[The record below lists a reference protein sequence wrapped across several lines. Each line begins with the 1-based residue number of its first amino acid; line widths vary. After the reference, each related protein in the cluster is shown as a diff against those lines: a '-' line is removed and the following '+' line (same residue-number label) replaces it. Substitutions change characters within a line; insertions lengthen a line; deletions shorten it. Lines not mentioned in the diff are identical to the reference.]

1 MEQQKNKK
9 MVGIYPPFL
18 YYNIYMARV
27 KSKWICQECG
37 YETAGYLGKC
47 PECGAWGSLVE
58 EVQFASKPQQASV
71 HDEFINREKPELLKD
86 IHIGEELRVSTNI
99 SEFDRILGGGL
110 VQGSLVLI
118 AGDPGIGKSTILLQT
133 SGELCKNN
141 KKVLYV
147 SAEESAS
154 QLKLRAQRLS
164 INSDS
169 LYVYPQTSMESIK
182 SQIEEIMPDVV
193 VIDSIQAIY
202 SQNVASSAGS
212 VSQIRECTN
221 ILMHIAKSKTIIV
234 IGHVTK
240 EGNIAGPKVLEHMV
254 DTVIYF
260 EGDKYKSYR
269 MLRSMKN
276 RFGNTSEVGIFEM
289 HSDGLKEVK
298 NPNELFLN
306 ERSQI
311 ATPGSAII
319 VTNEGTRPLLVEI
332 QALVGTTPYP
342 SPRRVTNGVDTSRVL
357 QILAVL
363 EKRVGLNLSKQDVYV
378 NVMGGID
385 VYEPSADLG
394 IALAVATCARDVVV
408 DPQTVIIGEIGLS
421 GEIHP
426 VNNIEKRLNEA
437 VMSGFKK
444 AIIPYANKVEDKR
457 IEIVPVKRLMD
468 AISACIS
475 PVEKK

>member
-1 MEQQKNKK
+1 
-9 MVGIYPPFL
+9 
-18 YYNIYMARV
+18 MARV
-27 KSKWICQECG
+27 KSKWICQQCG

-47 PECGAWGSLVE
+47 PECGSWGSFTE
-58 EVQFASKPQQASV
+58 EVQSNLKPQNVSPQGIVNDTKPSL
-71 HDEFINREKPELLKD
+71 IND
-86 IHIGEELRVSTNI
+86 IHIGEEVRISTNI

-133 SGELCKNN
+133 SGELCKNGQ
-141 KKVLYV
+141 KILYV

-154 QLKLRAQRLS
+154 QLKLRANRLG
-164 INSDS
+164 IKAEN
-169 LYVYPQTSMESIK
+169 LYIYPQTNLESIRA
-182 SQIEEIMPDVV
+182 QIDELQPDMV

-202 SQNVASSAGS
+202 SQTISSSAGS
-212 VSQIRECTN
+212 VSQIRECCN
-221 ILMHIAKSKTIIV
+221 ILMQIAKNRGITTIV

-240 EGNIAGPKVLEHMV
+240 DGNIAGPKILEHMV
-254 DTVIYF
+254 DTVISF

-289 HSDGLKEVK
+289 QTQGLVEVK

-306 ERSQI
+306 ERSQDAI
-311 ATPGSAII
+311 PGSAII

-342 SPRRVTNGVDTSRVL
+342 TPRRVTNGVDNSRLL

-378 NVMGGID
+378 NVMGGIEID
-385 VYEPSADLG
+385 EPSADLG
-394 IALAVATCARDVVV
+394 IAIAIATCARDVVV

-426 VNNIEKRLNEA
+426 VSNIEKRLNEA
-437 VMSGFKK
+437 VTSGFKK
-444 AIIPYANKVEDKR
+444 AIIPYANRNIINDK
-457 IEIVPVKRLMD
+457 INIVPVKRLID
-468 AISACIS
+468 TITACIS
-475 PVEKK
+475 PN

>member
-1 MEQQKNKK
+1 
-9 MVGIYPPFL
+9 
-18 YYNIYMARV
+18 MAKV
-27 KSKWICQECG
+27 KSKWICQQCS
-37 YETAGYLGKC
+37 YESAGYLGKC
-47 PECGAWGSLVE
+47 PECGNWASFVE
-58 EVQFASKPQQASV
+58 EVQNNLKPQNISPQGIAN
-71 HDEFINREKPELLKD
+71 DTKPSLITD
-86 IHIGEELRVSTNI
+86 IHIGEEVRVSTNI

-133 SGELCKNN
+133 SGELCKNGQ
-141 KKVLYV
+141 KILYV

-154 QLKLRAQRLS
+154 QLKLRANRLG
-164 INSDS
+164 INAES
-169 LYVYPQTSMESIK
+169 LYIYPQTNLESIRQ
-182 SQIEEIMPDVV
+182 QITELQPDTI

-202 SQNVASSAGS
+202 SQTISSSAGS
-212 VSQIRECTN
+212 VSQIRECCN
-221 ILMHIAKSKTIIV
+221 ILMQIAKTQNITVIV

-240 EGNIAGPKVLEHMV
+240 DGNIAGPKILEHMV

-289 HSDGLKEVK
+289 QSHGLVEVK

-306 ERSQI
+306 ERSQDTI
-311 ATPGSAII
+311 PGSAII

-342 SPRRVTNGVDTSRVL
+342 TPRRVTNGVDNSRLL

-363 EKRVGLNLSKQDVYV
+363 EKRVGLNLAKQDVYV
-378 NVMGGID
+378 NVMGGIEID
-385 VYEPSADLG
+385 EPSADLG
-394 IALAVATCARDVVV
+394 IAISIATCARDVVV

-437 VMSGFKK
+437 VTSGFKK
-444 AIIPYANKVEDKR
+444 AIIPYANRSIKNDK
-457 IEIVPVKRLMD
+457 IQIVPVKRLID

-475 PVEKK
+475 PEK

>member
-1 MEQQKNKK
+1 
-9 MVGIYPPFL
+9 MVK
-18 YYNIYMARV
+18 V
-27 KSKWICQECG
+27 KSKWICQQCG

-47 PECGAWGSLVE
+47 PECGSWGSFTE
-58 EVQFASKPQQASV
+58 EILTNNRPQNISPQGIVNNLKPSL
-71 HDEFINREKPELLKD
+71 IND
-86 IHIGEELRVSTNI
+86 IHIGEEVRISTNI

-133 SGELCKNN
+133 SGELAKNGQ
-141 KKVLYV
+141 KILYV

-154 QLKLRAQRLS
+154 QLKLRANRLG
-164 INSDS
+164 IKSDS
-169 LYVYPQTSMESIK
+169 LYIYPQTNLESIRQ
-182 SQIEEIMPDVV
+182 QIEELKPDTV

-202 SQNVASSAGS
+202 AQSISSSAGS
-212 VSQIRECTN
+212 VSQIRECCN
-221 ILMHIAKSKTIIV
+221 ILMQIAKTQNITVIV

-240 EGNIAGPKVLEHMV
+240 DGNIAGPKILEHMV

-289 HSDGLKEVK
+289 QSNGLVEVK

-306 ERSQI
+306 ERSQEAI
-311 ATPGSAII
+311 PGNAII

-342 SPRRVTNGVDTSRVL
+342 SPRRVTNGVDSSRVL

-385 VYEPSADLG
+385 VDEPSADLG
-394 IALAVATCARDVVV
+394 IALAIATCARDVVV

-437 VMSGFKK
+437 VTSGFKK
-444 AIIPYANKVEDKR
+444 AIIPFANRSVKNDK
-457 IEIVPVKRLMD
+457 IQIVPVKRLID
-468 AISACIS
+468 AITACIT
-475 PVEKK
+475 PG

>member
-1 MEQQKNKK
+1 
-9 MVGIYPPFL
+9 
-18 YYNIYMARV
+18 MAKV
-27 KSKWICQECG
+27 KSKWVCIECG
-37 YETAGYLGKC
+37 YESAGYLGKC
-47 PECGAWGSLVE
+47 PECGAWGSITE
-58 EVQFASKPQQASV
+58 ETQFAAENLKPQ
-71 HDEFINREKPELLKD
+71 DEFINKEKPELLQN
-86 IHIGEELRVSTNI
+86 INIGEEVRVPTNI

-133 SGELCKNN
+133 SGELCKSG

-154 QLKLRAQRLS
+154 QLKLRAQRLD
-164 INSDS
+164 INSDN
-169 LYVYPQTSMESIK
+169 LYVYPQTSLENVK
-182 SQIEEIMPDVV
+182 AQIDEIMPDIVV
-193 VIDSIQAIY
+193 VDSIQAIY
-202 SQNVASSAGS
+202 SQNVSSSAGS
-212 VSQIRECTN
+212 VSQIRECCN
-221 ILMHIAKSKTIIV
+221 ILMHIAKSKNITVLV

-240 EGNIAGPKVLEHMV
+240 DGNIAGPKVLEHMV

-269 MLRSMKN
+269 TLRSMKN

-289 HSDGLKEVK
+289 HTNGLKEVK

-306 ERSQI
+306 ERSKV
-311 ATPGSAII
+311 AAPGSAIV

-378 NVMGGID
+378 NVTGGIN
-385 VYEPSADLG
+385 VSEPSADLG

-408 DPQTVIIGEIGLS
+408 DPQTVIIGEIGLT

-437 VMSGFKK
+437 VTSGFKK
-444 AIIPYANKVEDKR
+444 AIIPYGNNIEYNN
-457 IEIVPVKRLMD
+457 IEIVPVKRLID
-468 AISACIS
+468 AIGACVSKI
-475 PVEKK
+475 

>member
-1 MEQQKNKK
+1 
-9 MVGIYPPFL
+9 
-18 YYNIYMARV
+18 MAKV

-47 PECGAWGSLVE
+47 PECGAWGTLVE
-58 EVQFASKPQQASV
+58 EVQYVTKAQNNPQENCLNDTKPS
-71 HDEFINREKPELLKD
+71 LLKD
-86 IHIGEELRVSTNI
+86 IELGSETRFTTHI
-99 SEFDRILGGGL
+99 SEFDRILGGGF

-118 AGDPGIGKSTILLQT
+118 AGDPGIGKSTIILQT
-133 SGELCKNN
+133 SGELSKCG

-147 SAEESAS
+147 SAEESAA
-154 QLKLRAQRLS
+154 QLKLRAERLET
-164 INSDS
+164 NSDN
-169 LYVYPQTSMESIK
+169 LYIYPQTNMENIRTEIENIK
-182 SQIEEIMPDVV
+182 PDVV
-193 VIDSIQAIY
+193 VVDSIQAIY
-202 SQNVASSAGS
+202 SNNAASSAGS
-212 VSQIRECTN
+212 VSQIRECCN
-221 ILMHIAKSKTIIV
+221 LLMHIAKSQNVTVIV

-240 EGNIAGPKVLEHMV
+240 EGSIAGPKVLEHMV

-289 HSDGLKEVK
+289 HSKGLVEVK

-306 ERSQI
+306 ERSQDAI
-311 ATPGSAII
+311 PGSAII

-342 SPRRVTNGVDTSRVL
+342 APRRVTNGVDVSRLL

-385 VYEPSADLG
+385 VNEPAADLG
-394 IALAVATCARDVVV
+394 IALSVATCARDVVV
-408 DPQTVIIGEIGLS
+408 DSQTVIIGEIGLS

-426 VNNIEKRLNEA
+426 VDNIEKRLNEA
-437 VMSGFKK
+437 ASAGFKK
-444 AIIPYANKVEDKR
+444 AIVPYLNKIPENGNKIQVVK
-457 IEIVPVKRLMD
+457 VKRLID
-468 AISACIS
+468 AIGACVS
-475 PVEKK
+475 SVTV